1 MIERRDVLNQGSIAE
16 ASPSV
21 STSTVLRA
29 SEDTAHENI
38 AHRLD
43 SGTPL
48 WSIQGVEQIDTML
61 ARCHQ
66 RVAGKQTGKLYNPY
80 MCIVPGSR
88 YAFVFQSDV
97 DSQHFSRRRRTD

>member
-38 AHRLD
+38 AHRLE

-48 WSIQGVEQIDTML
+48 WSLFSSDDELDNDHQQQPIRIVYMYSILFAFL
-61 ARCHQ
+61 A
-66 RVAGKQTGKLYNPY
+66 
-80 MCIVPGSR
+80 
-88 YAFVFQSDV
+88 
-97 DSQHFSRRRRTD
+97 